1 MGPEEVRIHKTFQM
15 IEPHQD
21 LISLVGQKILLKI
34 KNNFREAVEN
44 EERVVVEAED
54 KDANINL

>member
-1 MGPEEVRIHKTFQM
+1 MGPEEVRIHETFQM

-21 LISLVGQKILLKI
+21 LISVVGQKILFKI